1 MRKKTKINIALVTV
15 SAGLLLSSTGIG
27 TSAPINVLAQTNT
40 VSSQANSKVIALE
53 NGDFE
58 NPRISSNHSILEQQS
73 VPGWNTT
80 ASDGKIELQRNG
92 FPGTTAFSGTQ
103 WAELNAYTNSAL
115 YQDVATTPGVKVR
128 WQAAHKGRVGIDTA
142 VVEFGAPNSVMTQQS
157 EMRDGHSSWGVYK
170 GEYIIPEGQT
180 TTRFQFRAVS
190 TANGNISV
198 GNYLDD
204 IQFGTQSIL
213 QVTGSFSTNSI
224 EVNQDVDYNVHVTNE
239 GGMAAA
245 NNKITVKLPTHLT
258 YTPGTISTENIVA
271 GTEKYDSS
279 TQELTFE
286 VKTLNRDA
294 TADIKIPLKGVS
306 VASSV
311 TPNTSATYN
320 DQNFDDDTYLAT
332 GTNADSLTITPSTPA
347 NWSDWSPT
355 KIYVAG
361 DLVKYNNKYYT
372 AKWWTLGDNP
382 NESAVWQIMNEWIEE
397 WHPLKGYNGGEKVLY
412 EGKIYQ
418 AKWWIQG
425 EQPGKSTI
433 WLLVQ

>member
-1 MRKKTKINIALVTV
+1 MKNNTKIKIALVTA

-27 TSAPINVLAQTNT
+27 TSTPINVLAQTNT

-53 NGDFE
+53 NGNFE
-58 NPRISSNHSILEQQS
+58 NPKFNTNHVGLDQKA

-80 ASDGKIELQRNG
+80 ASDGRIELQRNG

-103 WAELNAYTNSAL
+103 WAELNANSNAAL
-115 YQDVATTPGVKVR
+115 YQDIATTPGVKVR
-128 WQAAHKGRVGIDTA
+128 WQVAHKGRIGTDKA
-142 VVEFGAPNSVMTQQS
+142 VVEFGAPNGKMVQQS
-157 EMRDGHSSWGVYK
+157 EMKDGKWSWGVYK

-213 QVTGSFSTNSI
+213 QLTGSFSINSI
-224 EVNQDVDYNVHVTNE
+224 EVNQDVDYNLHIVNV
-239 GGMAAA
+239 GGMTAAK
-245 NNKITVKLPTHLT
+245 NQITIKLPSHLT
-258 YTPGTISTENIVA
+258 YTPGTIDTENIVT
-271 GTEKYDSS
+271 GTQKYNPS

-294 TADIKIPLKGVS
+294 TADIKIPLKGAS

-320 DQNFDDDTYLAT
+320 DQNFDDDTYSAT
-332 GTNADSLTITPSTPA
+332 GTNEDSLTITPGTPA

-361 DLVKYNNKYYT
+361 DIVKYNNKYYT

-425 EQPGKSTI
+425 EQPGKSAI
-433 WLLVQ
+433 WILVQ

>member
-1 MRKKTKINIALVTV
+1 MKNNTKIKIALVTA

-27 TSAPINVLAQTNT
+27 TSTPINVLAQTNT

-53 NGDFE
+53 NGNFE
-58 NPRISSNHSILEQQS
+58 NPKFNTNHIGLDQKA

-80 ASDGKIELQRNG
+80 ASDGRIELQRNG

-103 WAELNAYTNSAL
+103 WAELNANSNAAL
-115 YQDVATTPGVKVR
+115 YQDIATTPGVKVR
-128 WQAAHKGRVGIDTA
+128 WQVAHKGRIGTDKA
-142 VVEFGAPNSVMTQQS
+142 VVEFGAPNGKMVQQS
-157 EMRDGHSSWGVYK
+157 EMKDGKWSWGVYK

-213 QVTGSFSTNSI
+213 QLTGSFSINSI
-224 EVNQDVDYNVHVTNE
+224 EVNQDVDYNLHIVNV
-239 GGMAAA
+239 GGMTAAK
-245 NNKITVKLPTHLT
+245 NQIIIKLPSHLT
-258 YTPGTISTENIVA
+258 YTPGTIDTENIVT
-271 GTEKYDSS
+271 GTQKYNPS

-294 TADIKIPLKGVS
+294 TADIKIPLKGAS
-306 VASSV
+306 IASSV

-332 GTNADSLTITPSTPA
+332 GTNEDSLTITPSAPA

-361 DLVKYNNKYYT
+361 DIVKYNSKYYT

>member
-1 MRKKTKINIALVTV
+1 MKNNTKIKIALVTA

-27 TSAPINVLAQTNT
+27 TSTPINVLAQTNT

-53 NGDFE
+53 NGNFE
-58 NPRISSNHSILEQQS
+58 NPKFNTNHVGLDQKA

-80 ASDGKIELQRNG
+80 ASDGRIELQRNG

-103 WAELNAYTNSAL
+103 WSELNANSNAAL
-115 YQDVATTPGVKVR
+115 YQDIATTPGVKVR
-128 WQAAHKGRVGIDTA
+128 WQVAHKGRIGTDKA
-142 VVEFGAPNSVMTQQS
+142 VVEFGAPNGKMVQQS
-157 EMRDGHSSWGVYK
+157 EMKDGKWSWGVYK

-213 QVTGSFSTNSI
+213 QLTGSFSINSI
-224 EVNQDVDYNVHVTNE
+224 EVNQDVDYNLHIVNV
-239 GGMAAA
+239 GGMTAAK
-245 NNKITVKLPTHLT
+245 NQITIKFPSHLT
-258 YTPGTISTENIVA
+258 YTPGTIDTENIVT
-271 GTEKYDSS
+271 GTQKYNPS

-294 TADIKIPLKGVS
+294 TADIKIPLKGAS

-311 TPNTSATYN
+311 TPNISATYN

-332 GTNADSLTITPSTPA
+332 GTNEDSLTITPGTPA

-361 DLVKYNNKYYT
+361 DIVKYNNKYYT

-418 AKWWIQG
+418 AKWWVQG
-425 EQPGKSTI
+425 EQPSKSTI

>member
-1 MRKKTKINIALVTV
+1 MKNNTKIKIALVTA

-27 TSAPINVLAQTNT
+27 TSTPINVLAQTNT

-53 NGDFE
+53 NGNFE
-58 NPRISSNHSILEQQS
+58 NPKFNTNHVGLDQKA

-80 ASDGKIELQRNG
+80 ASDGRIELQRNG

-103 WAELNAYTNSAL
+103 WAELNANSNAAL
-115 YQDVATTPGVKVR
+115 YQDIATTPGVKVR
-128 WQAAHKGRVGIDTA
+128 WQVAHKGRIGTDKA
-142 VVEFGAPNSVMTQQS
+142 VVEFGAPNGKMVQQS
-157 EMRDGHSSWGVYK
+157 EMKDGKWSWGVYK

-213 QVTGSFSTNSI
+213 QLTGSFSINSI
-224 EVNQDVDYNVHVTNE
+224 EVNQDVDYNLHIVNV
-239 GGMAAA
+239 GGMTAAK
-245 NNKITVKLPTHLT
+245 NQITIKLPSHLT
-258 YTPGTISTENIVA
+258 YTPGTIDTENIVT
-271 GTEKYDSS
+271 GTQKYNPS

-294 TADIKIPLKGVS
+294 TADIKIPLKGAS

-311 TPNTSATYN
+311 TPNISATYN

-332 GTNADSLTITPSTPA
+332 GTNEDSLTITPGTPA

-361 DLVKYNNKYYT
+361 DIVKYNNKYYT

-425 EQPGKSTI
+425 EQPGKSAI
-433 WLLVQ
+433 WILVQ

>member
-1 MRKKTKINIALVTV
+1 MKNNTKIKIALVTA

-27 TSAPINVLAQTNT
+27 TSTPINVLAQTNT

-58 NPRISSNHSILEQQS
+58 NPKFNTNHIGLDQKA

-80 ASDGKIELQRNG
+80 ASDGRIELQRNG

-103 WAELNAYTNSAL
+103 WAELNANSNAAL
-115 YQDVATTPGVKVR
+115 YQDIATTPGVKVR
-128 WQAAHKGRVGIDTA
+128 WQVAHKGRIGTDKA
-142 VVEFGAPNSVMTQQS
+142 VVEFGAPNGKMVQQS
-157 EMRDGHSSWGVYK
+157 EMKDGKWSWGVYK

-213 QVTGSFSTNSI
+213 QLTGSFSINSI
-224 EVNQDVDYNVHVTNE
+224 EVNQDVDYNLHIVNV
-239 GGMAAA
+239 GGMTAAK
-245 NNKITVKLPTHLT
+245 NQIIIKLPSHLT
-258 YTPGTISTENIVA
+258 YTPGTIDTENIVT
-271 GTEKYDSS
+271 GTQKYNPS

-294 TADIKIPLKGVS
+294 TVDIKIPLKGAS

-361 DLVKYNNKYYT
+361 DIVKYNNKYYT

-425 EQPGKSTI
+425 EQPGKSAI
-433 WLLVQ
+433 WILVQ

>member
-1 MRKKTKINIALVTV
+1 MKNNTKIKIALVTA

-27 TSAPINVLAQTNT
+27 TSTPINVLAQTNT

-53 NGDFE
+53 NGNFE
-58 NPRISSNHSILEQQS
+58 NPKFNTNHVGLDQKA

-80 ASDGKIELQRNG
+80 ASDGRIELQRNG
-92 FPGTTAFSGTQ
+92 FPGTKAFSGTQ
-103 WAELNAYTNSAL
+103 WAELNANSNAAL
-115 YQDVATTPGVKVR
+115 YQDIATTPGVKVR
-128 WQAAHKGRVGIDTA
+128 WQVAHKGRIGTDKA
-142 VVEFGAPNSVMTQQS
+142 VVEFGAPNGKMVQQS
-157 EMRDGHSSWGVYK
+157 EMKDGKWSWGVYK

-213 QVTGSFSTNSI
+213 QLTGSFSINSI
-224 EVNQDVDYNVHVTNE
+224 EVNQDVDYNLHIVNV
-239 GGMAAA
+239 GGMTAAK
-245 NNKITVKLPTHLT
+245 NQITIKLPSHLT
-258 YTPGTISTENIVA
+258 YTPGTIDTENIVT
-271 GTEKYDSS
+271 GTQKYNPS

-294 TADIKIPLKGVS
+294 TADIKIPLKGAS

-311 TPNTSATYN
+311 TPNISATYN

-332 GTNADSLTITPSTPA
+332 GTNEDSLTITPGTPA

-361 DLVKYNNKYYT
+361 DIVKYNNKYYT

-418 AKWWIQG
+418 AKWWVQG
-425 EQPGKSTI
+425 EQPSKSTI

>member
-1 MRKKTKINIALVTV
+1 MKNNTKIKIALVTA

-27 TSAPINVLAQTNT
+27 TSTPINVLAQTNT

-58 NPRISSNHSILEQQS
+58 NPKFNTNHIGLDQKA

-80 ASDGKIELQRNG
+80 ASDGRIELQRNG

-103 WAELNAYTNSAL
+103 WAELNANSNAAL
-115 YQDVATTPGVKVR
+115 YQDIATTPGVKVR
-128 WQAAHKGRVGIDTA
+128 WQVAHKGRIGTDKA
-142 VVEFGAPNSVMTQQS
+142 VVEFGAPNGKMVQQS
-157 EMRDGHSSWGVYK
+157 EMKDGKWSWGVYK

-213 QVTGSFSTNSI
+213 QLTGSFSINSI
-224 EVNQDVDYNVHVTNE
+224 EVNQDVDYNLHIVNV
-239 GGMAAA
+239 GGMTAAK
-245 NNKITVKLPTHLT
+245 NQIIIKLPSHLT
-258 YTPGTISTENIVA
+258 YTPGTIDTENIVT
-271 GTEKYDSS
+271 GTQKYNPS

-294 TADIKIPLKGVS
+294 TADIKIPLKGAS
-306 VASSV
+306 IASSV

-332 GTNADSLTITPSTPA
+332 GTNEDSLTITPSAPA

-361 DLVKYNNKYYT
+361 DIVKYNNKYYT